1 TAGGFTGR
9 FAGRINGQ
17 APVEGQVAPSTHGSM
32 VRVTSADGGAVLSAA
47 GIFPNARGGQL
58 DMTLTPLEQ
67 GGYTGDATL
76 SDVRIRNAPV
86 LAELL
91 SAVSIV
97 GLLEQLN
104 GSGILF
110 TDADARFRLTSGGVD
125 IRRAAAVGASMGVS
139 LAGVYRAETRQLDM
153 QGVISPLYLVNG
165 IGAILTRRGEG
176 LFGVNYRI
184 TGPTADP
191 NVTVNPLSIL
201 TPGMFREIFRRPPPR
216 IRAGG

>member
-1 TAGGFTGR
+1 
-9 FAGRINGQ
+9 
-17 APVEGQVAPSTHGSM
+17 
-32 VRVTSADGGAVLSAA
+32 
-47 GIFPNARGGQL
+47 
-58 DMTLTPLEQ
+58 MTLTPRPDA
-67 GGYTGDATL
+67 GYDGDATL
-76 SDVRIRNAPV
+76 TNVRIRNAPV

-104 GSGILF
+104 GTGILF
-110 TDADARFRLTSGGVD
+110 AEADARFRLSPGGVD

-139 LAGVYRAETRQLDM
+139 LSGVYRAATRQLDM
-153 QGVISPLYLVNG
+153 QGVISPLYLFNG

-176 LFGVNYRI
+176 LFGVTYRI

-191 NVTVNPLSIL
+191 SVSVNPLSIL

-216 IRAGG
+216 IPAGG